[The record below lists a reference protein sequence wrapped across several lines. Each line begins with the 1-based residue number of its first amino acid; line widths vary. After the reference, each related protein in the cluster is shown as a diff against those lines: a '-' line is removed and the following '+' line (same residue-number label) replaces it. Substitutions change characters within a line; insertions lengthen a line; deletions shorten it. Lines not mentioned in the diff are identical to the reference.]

1 MTSPSGYRPALGHL
15 APLFDQVGSWRAR
28 VSIGKSC
35 EESEGGPDD
44 TVGVGGWWSGRTGK
58 MKTHPLRCLSAAHYV
73 THRAASPAPGATGA
87 SRALAPN

>member
-28 VSIGKSC
+28 VSIRKSC

-44 TVGVGGWWSGRTGK
+44 TVGVGVGGVGELEK
-58 MKTHPLRCLSAAHYV
+58 
-73 THRAASPAPGATGA
+73 
-87 SRALAPN
+87 